1 MSADGKRYV
10 LNDIVRGFHPGG
22 EVRWS
27 MLTHAETQLDGTT
40 VVLKQ
45 GGQTM
50 RLAQT
55 GRDTGAWSVAP
66 AKGPN
71 EWDSPNRGCSQL
83 TFKVKADA
91 SGEARLG
98 VTFTRE

>member
-1 MSADGKRYV
+1 
-10 LNDIVRGFHPGG
+10 
-22 EVRWS
+22 
-27 MLTHAETQLDGTT
+27 
-40 VVLKQ
+40 
-45 GGQTM
+45 M

>member
-1 MSADGKRYV
+1 MFADGKRYV
-10 LNDIVRGFHPGG
+10 LNDIVRGFRPGG

-27 MLTHAETQLDGTT
+27 MITCAEAQVDGTA

-45 GGQTM
+45 NGQAM
-50 RLAQT
+50 RLVQT
-55 GRDTGAWSVAP
+55 GRDTGAWSVSP

-71 EWDSPNRGCSQL
+71 EWDSPNKGCSQL
-83 TFKVKADA
+83 IFKVKADA